1 MLLFLCFLCL
11 EQIKLSFEINR
22 LNTNQQ
28 NLYIEYEDFKDRNI
42 KLLTQFYSNNS
53 PATIEKEAIETLG
66 MVKKKTKTTR
76 KKNRKRMKT
85 KIISEIGWNHMGDI
99 ALAEE
104 MVMKAASSGANIVKF
119 QYWDPQFL
127 KPGVWDTDGRR
138 EIYNKEKTKWMKKE

>member
-1 MLLFLCFLCL
+1 MSKESHYLIPFIMLLFLCFLCL

-66 MVKKKTKTTR
+66 MVKKKPKQLER
-76 KKNRKRMKT
+76 KIEKN
-85 KIISEIGWNHMGDI
+85 EN
-99 ALAEE
+99 
-104 MVMKAASSGANIVKF
+104 
-119 QYWDPQFL
+119 
-127 KPGVWDTDGRR
+127 
-138 EIYNKEKTKWMKKE
+138 

>member
-1 MLLFLCFLCL
+1 MSKEFQYLIPFIILLFLCFLCL

-66 MVKKKTKTTR
+66 MVKKKPKQLER
-76 KKNRKRMKT
+76 KIEKNDK
-85 KIISEIGWNHMGDI
+85 
-99 ALAEE
+99 
-104 MVMKAASSGANIVKF
+104 
-119 QYWDPQFL
+119 
-127 KPGVWDTDGRR
+127 
-138 EIYNKEKTKWMKKE
+138 

>member
-1 MLLFLCFLCL
+1 MSKEFQYLIPFIILLFLCFLCL

-66 MVKKKTKTTR
+66 MVKKKPKQLER
-76 KKNRKRMKT
+76 KIEKN
-85 KIISEIGWNHMGDI
+85 EN
-99 ALAEE
+99 
-104 MVMKAASSGANIVKF
+104 
-119 QYWDPQFL
+119 
-127 KPGVWDTDGRR
+127 
-138 EIYNKEKTKWMKKE
+138 

>member
-1 MLLFLCFLCL
+1 MSKEFQYLIPFIILLFLCFLCL

-66 MVKKKTKTTR
+66 MVKKKPKQLER
-76 KKNRKRMKT
+76 KIEKN
-85 KIISEIGWNHMGDI
+85 
-99 ALAEE
+99 
-104 MVMKAASSGANIVKF
+104 
-119 QYWDPQFL
+119 
-127 KPGVWDTDGRR
+127 
-138 EIYNKEKTKWMKKE
+138 EK

>member
-1 MLLFLCFLCL
+1 MSKEFQYLIPFIMLLFLCFLCL

-66 MVKKKTKTTR
+66 MVKKKPKQLER
-76 KKNRKRMKT
+76 K
-85 KIISEIGWNHMGDI
+85 IE
-99 ALAEE
+99 
-104 MVMKAASSGANIVKF
+104 
-119 QYWDPQFL
+119 
-127 KPGVWDTDGRR
+127 
-138 EIYNKEKTKWMKKE
+138 KE